1 MSRRPDPQFVTFD
14 MYGTL
19 TDFPV
24 GAAAEKTIE
33 AISSP
38 GQRDV
43 FRRRFAAYQLDESM
57 GDWRPYDD

>member
-38 GQRDV
+38 GSGTCS
-43 FRRRFAAYQLDESM
+43 AAGSPPTSSTSRWAT
-57 GDWRPYDD
+57 GAPTTS